1 LETVLIVSSVL
12 LWVVVLLNI
21 LLTLALVR
29 RVNASSGSLN
39 AAGVAEIGPT
49 IGEQAPAFSGQTL
62 EGAPVTLE
70 SYTGRGRA
78 TMLLFISANCQP
90 CRELLTTLGDLLP
103 GAQQTGTDLILVS
116 SDEREQA
123 RALLTEF
130 HLDIPVL
137 LAPRESNPFFAD
149 YNITGTPSYCMI
161 DDDGTVQSTGH
172 PLPGLA
178 AWKALTAAWTRAGKL
193 AASGRR

>member
-1 LETVLIVSSVL
+1 METGLIVSSVL
-12 LWVVVLLNI
+12 LWVVVLLNL

-29 RVNASSGSLN
+29 RVNASSGVN
-39 AAGVAEIGPT
+39 AAGMAEAGPT
-49 IGEQAPAFSGQTL
+49 IGEQAPAFSAQTL
-62 EGAPVTLE
+62 EGEPVTLE

-78 TMLLFISANCQP
+78 TVLFFISAGCRP
-90 CRELLTTLGDLLP
+90 CRELLATLGNLLP
-103 GAQQTGTDLILVS
+103 GARQTGTDLILVS

-123 RALLTEF
+123 QALLTEF
-130 HLDIPVL
+130 HLDIPML
-137 LAPRESNPFFAD
+137 LAPRERNPFFAD
-149 YNITGTPSYCMI
+149 YKITGTPSYCVI

-178 AWKALTAAWTRAGKL
+178 AWKALTATWTRAGKL